1 MGTFSD
7 DVASAT
13 GKSDAPAESADLPQA
28 AKAERR
34 DPKPWSPEDRRM
46 LLITVGGGLAANLAA
61 VIFVAVGILVAR
73 YWLHANAPS
82 PVSASQLRGLP
93 PKDRAAIEAALRD
106 IRATVTEQ
114 RWSVA
119 IITVA
124 ALITLIVLAS
134 WRRRRGR
141 GPIQLIAFAGI
152 ALVLL
157 ICGLAWLGLAA
168 GIK

>member
-1 MGTFSD
+1 
-7 DVASAT
+7 
-13 GKSDAPAESADLPQA
+13 
-28 AKAERR
+28 
-34 DPKPWSPEDRRM
+34 M
-46 LLITVGGGLAANLAA
+46 LVITVGGGLAANLAA

-93 PKDRAAIEAALRD
+93 PRDRAAVEAALRD
-106 IRATVTEQ
+106 IRTTVTEQ

-119 IITVA
+119 VITVA
-124 ALITLIVLAS
+124 ALVTLIVLAS
-134 WRRRRGR
+134 WRRRRR
-141 GPIQLIAFAGI
+141 RRRRRIQLIAFAGI
-152 ALVLL
+152 ALVLV